1 MKHLLP
7 LLAVIPLLFSCR
19 GKAAAPETRHG
30 DPAEKILV
38 AYVYHMRELPDA
50 KYLTHINYAFGHV
63 SETLEASASSARTT
77 CGS

>member
-30 DPAEKILV
+30 DPAEKIRMLKDFGGKKINV
-38 AYVYHMRELPDA
+38 DDPWCSGDYAKAYEEIFIGCSELL
-50 KYLTHINYAFGHV
+50 KELSTK
-63 SETLEASASSARTT
+63 
-77 CGS
+77 